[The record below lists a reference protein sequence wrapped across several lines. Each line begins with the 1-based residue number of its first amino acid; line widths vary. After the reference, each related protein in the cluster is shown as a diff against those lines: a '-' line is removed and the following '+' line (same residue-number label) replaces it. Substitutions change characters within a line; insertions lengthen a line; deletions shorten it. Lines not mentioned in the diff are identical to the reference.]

1 MLNVYG
7 PALSILFVVF
17 VEAAGVCWLYGTENF
32 ARDIEKMIGHRPG
45 LFWRMCWNYIS
56 PVFILVIFIF
66 SLLNHAE
73 MLGNEYKYPEW
84 SFKVGWAL
92 TASSILCIPV
102 YIVYKFIITPGSI
115 LQVRNVNTIEYKI
128 KKEFVKN
135 LFLLCTKICV
145 K

>member
-17 VEAAGVCWLYGTENF
+17 VESAGVCWLYGTENF

-56 PVFILVIFIF
+56 PIFLLVIFIF

-73 MLGNEYKYPEW
+73 MLGDEYKYPDW
-84 SFKVGWAL
+84 SFTVGWAL
-92 TASSILCIPV
+92 TASSIFCIPV
-102 YIVYKFIITPGSI
+102 YIVYKFIITPGSV
-115 LQVRNVNTIEYKI
+115 LQVM
-128 KKEFVKN
+128 
-135 LFLLCTKICV
+135 
-145 K
+145 